1 MAFPVEEVP
10 SAVAEQE
17 EAFKIIDKIYF
28 RSFLMS
34 QDFNFKGY
42 EDYFKE
48 LEKDLDK
55 YPKDP
60 VVSKERKIEYNHTA
74 RKRKKGIFK
83 VMKIRKSAVLAV
95 LLVVVAVVLLVKAPW
110 SSSQADAESEADR
123 KTAQAADNSQKV
135 EQSQNI
141 AYKLTDKTVKIP
153 ADNDAK
159 CAIIIDKSDNTI
171 VAERNIHTR
180 AYPASTTKIMTL
192 IVAVEKAENLESTFV
207 MTQEIAD
214 RVFTSEAS
222 AAGFKVGET
231 VTVKDLM
238 YATILPSGADGALG
252 LAEVLAGSEEAFVEM
267 MNQKVKELGLENTNF
282 TNVVGLHSK
291 DNYSSV
297 YDMAI
302 MLDYAL
308 KNPLCKEI
316 LSQYQFTTTKTKE
329 HPDGILLSSTLFSN
343 MYGTEPETA
352 TILGGKTG
360 FVNESGYCIASFG
373 KANETENE
381 YIVVTFSNSGRW
393 PAFYGQIDL
402 YKEFAK

>member
-1 MAFPVEEVP
+1 
-10 SAVAEQE
+10 
-17 EAFKIIDKIYF
+17 
-28 RSFLMS
+28 MS

-48 LEKDLDK
+48 LEKNLDK
-55 YPKDP
+55 YPEEP
-60 VVSKERKIEYNHTA
+60 IVPQERKIEYSRDTV
-74 RKRKKGIFK
+74 RKKKKKGFFK
-83 VMKIRKSAVLAV
+83 VMRIRKSSVLAI
-95 LLVVVAVVLLVKAPW
+95 LLVTVAIVVLVMAPW
-110 SSSQADAESEADR
+110 NSSETTVKGEDSPETS
-123 KTAQAADNSQKV
+123 QAADNSQKV
-135 EQSQNI
+135 EKSERI
-141 AYKLTDKTVKIP
+141 EYKLTDKTVKIP
-153 ADNDAK
+153 AANDAK

-192 IVAVEKAENLESTFV
+192 IVAAENSEDLESTFV

-214 RVFTSEAS
+214 RVFSSEAS

-231 VTVKDLM
+231 VTVRDLM

-282 TNVVGLHSK
+282 TNVVGLHNK
-291 DNYSSV
+291 NNYSSV

-316 LSQYQFTTTKTKE
+316 LSKYQFTTSKTKE
-329 HPDGILLSSTLFSN
+329 HPDGILLSSTLFSY

-360 FVNESGYCIASFG
+360 FVNESGYCIASYG
-373 KANETENE
+373 VANETEKE
-381 YIVVTFSNSGRW
+381 YIVVTFSNSARW